1 MLTIIACTMLAA
13 IDGDTLRCDGQS
25 MRILGDGAP
34 YQSGVDAPEVGR
46 RADCPA
52 EHELGVMAS
61 RRLAQLIETPGM
73 VIEFSG
79 EVDRF
84 DRPLVTVRLPDGS
97 TAGQTLIDE
106 ALAREWRPG
115 VSINWCG

>member
-1 MLTIIACTMLAA
+1 MIELIVCASLAA
-13 IDGDTLRCDGQS
+13 IDGDTLCCDGQR

-34 YQSGVDAPEVGR
+34 YVSGVDAPEVGR

-52 EHELGVMAS
+52 EHERGVMAS

-97 TAGQTLIDE
+97 TAGQTLINE
-106 ALAREWRPG
+106 ELAREWRPG
-115 VSINWCG
+115 VSNNWCG

>member
-1 MLTIIACTMLAA
+1 MIELIVCASLAA
-13 IDGDTLRCDGQS
+13 IDGDTIDCQGQR

-34 YQSGVDAPEVGR
+34 YESGVNAPEMGH

-52 EHELGVMAS
+52 EESLAL
-61 RRLAQLIETPGM
+61 RARDRLQALLETPGM
-73 VIEFSG
+73 AIEDSG

-97 TAGQTLIDE
+97 TAGQTLINE
-106 ALAREWRPG
+106 GLAREWRPG
-115 VSINWCG
+115 VRNDWC